1 MSNAPQNAD
10 TDQPANDF
18 DKKLAAVDDLSFEQA
33 MEHLEQV
40 VNDLERGNI
49 NLDQSLKA
57 YEYGMALKNHCA
69 DRLKKA
75 EQKIE
80 KIMQQSDGSIKKM
93 PMDDAK

>member
-1 MSNAPQNAD
+1 M
-10 TDQPANDF
+10 
-18 DKKLAAVDDLSFEQA
+18 
-33 MEHLEQV
+33 
-40 VNDLERGNI
+40 ERGNI

-80 KIMQQSDGSIKKM
+80 KIMQQSDGSIKKV
-93 PMDDAK
+93 PLEDA